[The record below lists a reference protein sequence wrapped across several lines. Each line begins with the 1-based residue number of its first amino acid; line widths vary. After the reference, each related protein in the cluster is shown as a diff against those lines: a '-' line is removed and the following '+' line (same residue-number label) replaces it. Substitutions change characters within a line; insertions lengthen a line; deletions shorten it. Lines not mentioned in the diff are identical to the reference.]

1 MNKII
6 KQKNIIYVLRTLLV
20 GAILTCLL
28 STVFE
33 VTAFAAQQADVTLSV
48 RQIFTIEEG
57 TPENEVFTYRLT
69 PVTEFAPM
77 PMGSDSVGYDF
88 TIVGTGIGQI
98 GPIIFTAPD
107 IYIYEINSI
116 TENQEYF
123 TMDRQVYTVSVLVTH
138 DFEVIITLYSN
149 GAKVSEM
156 LYEHSFKGTV
166 YVPDVVP
173 PTPVPPE
180 VEPPVVPTPPPAP
193 SPDRPTGGTAPKT
206 SDYSNP
212 TLWMTLIMSSTV
224 SLLFLFWFAWKST
237 NRSKLT
243 NS

>member
-1 MNKII
+1 MNRII
-6 KQKNIIYVLRTLLV
+6 KRKNIIHVLRALLV

-28 STVFE
+28 SAVLE

-88 TIVGTGIGQI
+88 TIAGTGIGQI
-98 GPIIFTAPD
+98 GPIVFIEPGVFV
-107 IYIYEINSI
+107 YEVNSI
-116 TENQEYF
+116 SDDQYYYTI
-123 TMDRQVYTVSVLVTH
+123 DRQVYTISILVTNN
-138 DFEVIITLYSN
+138 FEVTITYIRD
-149 GAKVSEM
+149 GVKVSEM
-156 LYEHSFKGTV
+156 VYSHSYKGTV
-166 YVPDVVP
+166 HQPDVVP

-180 VEPPVVPTPPPAP
+180 VEPPVVPTP
-193 SPDRPTGGTAPKT
+193 SPDRPTGGSAPKT

-212 TLWMTLIMSSTV
+212 TLWITLIMSSTV

-237 NRSKLT
+237 NRKNLT
-243 NS
+243 NI